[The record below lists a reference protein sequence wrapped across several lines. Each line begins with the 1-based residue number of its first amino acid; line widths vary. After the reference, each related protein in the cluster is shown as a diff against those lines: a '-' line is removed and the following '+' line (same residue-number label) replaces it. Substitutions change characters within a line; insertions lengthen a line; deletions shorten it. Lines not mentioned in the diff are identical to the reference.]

1 MGGPAKAQNV
11 MTRIAERDRTMTAR
25 TMTDNRTMI
34 DKTQHVT
41 AVITH
46 RVKLGRVDS
55 YEDWI
60 KGISADARQFEG
72 HLGVNILRPQ
82 PGTSSDY
89 VIVLQFDA
97 SANLDAWLNS
107 DVRKHWIERVQPLV
121 QEQESVQVLTGL
133 ESWFQL
139 PKQAAALGPKRYKQA
154 ILIWV
159 AVMIVAVF
167 VQPLIELVLQ
177 YLPWLLR
184 VAVSVAVTV
193 ILLSYVIMPR
203 LTRWFKSWLFAS

>member
-1 MGGPAKAQNV
+1 
-11 MTRIAERDRTMTAR
+11 MTNIAHTHHEPTSQDSRDRTMTA
-25 TMTDNRTMI
+25 NS
-34 DKTQHVT
+34 QHVT

-46 RVKLGRVDS
+46 RVRSGREAG
-55 YEDWI
+55 YEEWI
-60 KGISADARQFEG
+60 KGIAADARQFEG

-82 PGTSSDY
+82 PGESLDY
-89 VIVLQFDA
+89 VIVLQFD
-97 SANLDAWLNS
+97 SSPHLNAWLDS
-107 DVRKHWIERVQPLV
+107 DVRKGWIERVQPLI

-133 ESWFQL
+133 EGWFQL
-139 PKQAAALGPKRYKQA
+139 PKKAASRSATLASQPAPKRYKQA

-159 AVMIVAVF
+159 GVMIVSLLVH
-167 VQPLIELVLQ
+167 PLLAPVLQ

-203 LTRWFKSWLFAS
+203 LTRWFKHWLFTA